1 MDQAEGLRLLM
12 KKRSEMNCA
21 PPFLK
26 SPFNCFP
33 KVLSVTSGKGG
44 VGKSNVVA
52 NLAFAFTQLGK
63 RVLVVDAD
71 LGLANIDILLG
82 LSPRYTIEHFFSGK
96 KFLPEI
102 LIKGPGGMSIMPA
115 SSGLADLVDLD
126 ENQKILLLNEIDL
139 MAECIDILLIDT
151 GAGISSN
158 VLYFNVAAQESIV
171 VVTSEP
177 TSITDAY
184 ALIKVLST
192 RFNKKDFMILVNC
205 VSDAQEAKDVFR
217 KISMVADRFLRS
229 LSIDYLGFIPFDE
242 KLPSAVKHQKAVLEI
257 YPMAPSSRSLS
268 ELARIIAERPM
279 RTGDKGSLQFFWKQ
293 LLQMESPSRNS
304 CREEAPACVKAAG
317 MEP

>member
-1 MDQAEGLRLLM
+1 MLM
-12 KKRSEMNCA
+12 KKRSEMNYA
-21 PPFLK
+21 PTLLK
-26 SPFNCFP
+26 NPFNCFP

-44 VGKSNVVA
+44 VGKTNVVA

-96 KFLPEI
+96 KCLPEI
-102 LIKGPGGMSIMPA
+102 LVKGPGGMSIMPA
-115 SSGLADLVDLD
+115 SSGVPDLVDLD

-139 MAECIDILLIDT
+139 MAESIDILLIDT

-205 VSDAQEAKDVFR
+205 VSDAQEGKEVFR

-242 KLPSAVKHQKAVLEI
+242 KLPSAVKQQQAVLEI

-268 ELARIIAERPM
+268 KLARTIAERPM
-279 RTGDKGSLQFFWKQ
+279 RTGDKGSLQFFWKR
-293 LLQMESPSRNS
+293 LFQMESPPPF
-304 CREEAPACVKAAG
+304 APL
-317 MEP
+317 